1 MAEFETITYGVH
13 DAVATIEMARPQKL
27 NAMNAQ
33 MFTELGQAA
42 RAAGT
47 DPGVRVVLLKGQGK
61 SFSAGIDVALLGQL
75 SGTRGARFRTFVRT
89 AQLAG
94 EWLTLMEKPTVAAI
108 HGNALGAGFQLALS
122 CDLRIAAD
130 DVQLALPEIRFGIV
144 PDLGG
149 PFHLTRLI
157 GPARTKEIV
166 WTGRTVEADE
176 ALQIGLVNRVIPAAE
191 LAAQAEA
198 YARALVHSP
207 PIPVSLSKTLISRA
221 HENAYEASLEAQGH
235 AQARCIES
243 EDHKEAVE
251 AFLEKRTPR
260 FSGQ

>member
-1 MAEFETITYGVH
+1 MADFETITYGVH
-13 DAVATIEMARPQKL
+13 DAVATIELARPQKL

-33 MFTELGQAA
+33 MFTELGDAA
-42 RAAGT
+42 EQAGT
-47 DPGVRVVLLKGQGK
+47 DPGVRVVLVKGQGK
-61 SFSAGIDVALLGQL
+61 SFSAGIDIALLGQL
-75 SGTRGARFRTFVRT
+75 AGTRGARFRTFVRT
-89 AQLAG
+89 AQRAG
-94 EWLTLMEKPTVAAI
+94 EWLTLMEKPTIAAI
-108 HGNALGAGFQLALS
+108 HGSALGAGFQLALS

-130 DVQLALPEIRFGIV
+130 DAQLALPEIRFGIV

-149 PFHLTRLI
+149 PHHLTRLI

-166 WTGRTVEADE
+166 WTGRTVEAQE
-176 ALQIGLVNRVIPAAE
+176 ALQIGLLNRLAPAAE
-191 LAAQAEA
+191 LNAHAEA

-207 PIPVSLSKTLISRA
+207 PIPVSLSMTLINRA
-221 HENAYEASLEAQGH
+221 HESSFEASLENQAH

-260 FSGQ
+260 FSGR